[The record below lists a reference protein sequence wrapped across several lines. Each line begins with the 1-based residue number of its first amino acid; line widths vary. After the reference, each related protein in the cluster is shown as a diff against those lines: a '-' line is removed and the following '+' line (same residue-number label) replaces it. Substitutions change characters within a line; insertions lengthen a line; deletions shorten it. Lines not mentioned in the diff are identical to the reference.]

1 MTYPDHRVQT
11 AIAERFVPLRLHLL
25 EDRQWTRPFQVFW
38 TPTILIGDRS
48 GKIRYTSVNFLP
60 PEEFLDILDIGE
72 ALVAMRWREYD
83 TSIARLGDVDERRP
97 DGPLTAEALYW
108 LGITEYFRGGDDHVS
123 RDRVWAELL
132 RRYPD
137 SEWARRVPEMVGNV
151 SAAS

>member
-11 AIAERFVPLRLHLL
+11 AIAERFIPLRLHLL

-48 GKIRYTSVNFLP
+48 GKIRYTSVNYLP
-60 PEEFLDILDIGE
+60 PDEFLDILDIGE

-83 TSIARLGDVDERRP
+83 TSIARLKDVDERRP

-108 LGITEYFRGGDDHVS
+108 LGITEYFRQGRS
-123 RDRVWAELL
+123 
-132 RRYPD
+132 
-137 SEWARRVPEMVGNV
+137 
-151 SAAS
+151 SAASNAVWKGLIERFPESIWSKRVP